1 MMRVNPFND
10 CDLDELAEAYEE
22 FSYIGDDE
30 AVSMIIEMFCEK
42 LDVKIKLSK

>member
-1 MMRVNPFND
+1 MITNPFSD

-22 FSYIGDDE
+22 FSDIEDTE
-30 AVSMIIEMFCEK
+30 AVSLIVKAFCEK